1 MGGTGVRTGDVS
13 PCWASSF
20 ARGGKG
26 TKTPPGRPRAI
37 SLRYPRRPGP
47 PLRES
52 RRPCV
57 DRSQQNMRALTPPF
71 ASQNGEDFTGDKQ
84 CSPPRWRQ
92 RLSAVTSYP
101 TGPPGPPKGASYHW
115 VPGAEWQTC
124 SSCRRHPAIVNSEA
138 RFHPVGAG
146 TNFTVA
152 ERQRAGMRAV
162 SCLLPAPNS
171 IKISD

>member
-37 SLRYPRRPGP
+37 LLRYPRRPGP

-52 RRPCV
+52 RRPCGV
-57 DRSQQNMRALTPPF
+57 RTWQNMRALTPPF

-84 CSPPRWRQ
+84 YSPPRWRQ
-92 RLSAVTSYP
+92 RLTAVASYP
-101 TGPPGPPKGASYHW
+101 PGPPGPPEGASDQQK
-115 VPGAEWQTC
+115 P
-124 SSCRRHPAIVNSEA
+124 
-138 RFHPVGAG
+138 
-146 TNFTVA
+146 VA
-152 ERQRAGMRAV
+152 ERQARSPCRKH
-162 SCLLPAPNS
+162 PAIES
-171 IKISD
+171 REARFQASESSAHLTTGSGSGRG